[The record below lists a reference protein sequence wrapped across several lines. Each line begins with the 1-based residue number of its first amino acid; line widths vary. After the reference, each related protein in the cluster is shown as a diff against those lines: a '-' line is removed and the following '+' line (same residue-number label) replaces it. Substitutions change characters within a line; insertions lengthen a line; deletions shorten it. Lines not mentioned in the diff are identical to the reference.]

1 MAAQNLK
8 ESAVI
13 KKKLLD
19 FGSLKTN
26 QRHEI
31 QT

>member
-13 KKKLLD
+13 KKKKIIR
-19 FGSLKTN
+19 FWKPKN
-26 QRHEI
+26 QPE
-31 QT
+31 T